1 MNQQK
6 NKKLKKEKDKME
18 EEEEEELIIT
28 LEIFP
33 KEKELYIAEES
44 SSGASYG
51 FNNIKE
57 LAEKIQFYLEN
68 YCEEKIEG
76 KKEEIN
82 EEIR

>member
-1 MNQQK
+1 
-6 NKKLKKEKDKME
+6 ME

-57 LAEKIQFYLEN
+57 LADKIQFYLEN
-68 YCEEKIEG
+68 YCKEKIEG

>member
-1 MNQQK
+1 
-6 NKKLKKEKDKME
+6 ME
-18 EEEEEELIIT
+18 EEKEEELIIT